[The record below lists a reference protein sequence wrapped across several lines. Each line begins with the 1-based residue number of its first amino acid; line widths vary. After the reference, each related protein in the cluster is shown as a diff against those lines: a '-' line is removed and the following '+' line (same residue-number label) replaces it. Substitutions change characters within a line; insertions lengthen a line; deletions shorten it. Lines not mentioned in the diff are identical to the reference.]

1 MSKTSFVIKRD
12 ELKVVMERTFDAPLE
27 AVFKA
32 FIDPQAIPKWWGLRA
47 QTTTVD
53 KMDVRVGGAWRYV
66 CRDSRGNEYAFHGVY
81 KKIDPPRLVSCT
93 FNFEGIPG
101 NHELLQ
107 TAIFEDLGGK
117 TKVTSTATYASVED
131 LDGMVA
137 SGMES
142 GAIETWDRL
151 AELVEKTAHASS
163 RAETQPPAR
172 RDRRLG

>member
-1 MSKTSFVIKRD
+1 MSNTTFEIKRD
-12 ELKVVMERTFDAPLE
+12 ELKVVMQRTFDAPLE

-32 FIDPQAIPKWWGLRA
+32 SIDPQGIPKWWGLRA
-47 QTTTVD
+47 QTTIVD

-66 CRDSRGNEYAFHGVY
+66 CRDSHGNEYAFHGVY
-81 KKIDPPRLVSCT
+81 KKIDPLKLISCT

-107 TAIFEDLGGK
+107 TATFEDLGGK
-117 TKVTSTATYASVED
+117 TRVTSIAAYANVED

-151 AELVEKTAHASS
+151 AELVEKTSHASS
-163 RAETQPPAR
+163 RAQTQPHAR
-172 RDRRLG
+172 GDRRLG